1 MKKFLALLLCGL
13 LCTFMLAACGKETAS
28 SEDQQ
33 VQEEEKTPITIKF
46 LDGKEE
52 LGVITINAGEKVTG
66 YEQYEVKE
74 GYTFLGWFKTPSFM
88 EYSKQDLTEAT
99 FKEDTRLFASFKSDT
114 ATPDTRSWYIVG
126 EGSAPVLKN
135 SAWAGADVTDADK
148 EACELKATGNATN
161 EYSLTLDLFEGDKF
175 QLIHDW
181 QWEDQKGYGLMGGLD
196 AELFESGGGL
206 SGDSK
211 TSNVGVLKS
220 GNYTITL
227 TTDPDEPAYD
237 TVVIVRNGDPAG
249 APAEAD
255 APYVPDENTRAVMK
269 GSWVADWSENIDLT
283 RDGSS
288 NVFSITK
295 EFAAGTE
302 IYIMLWDG
310 DKDTGVGFN
319 SGSVKDDASKA
330 LLEDGANNIKF
341 AADGTYTVTVD
352 ADSLTVTITK

>member
-1 MKKFLALLLCGL
+1 M
-13 LCTFMLAACGKETAS
+13 
-28 SEDQQ
+28 
-33 VQEEEKTPITIKF
+33 
-46 LDGKEE
+46 
-52 LGVITINAGEKVTG
+52 
-66 YEQYEVKE
+66 
-74 GYTFLGWFKTPSFM
+74 
-88 EYSKQDLTEAT
+88 
-99 FKEDTRLFASFKSDT
+99 
-114 ATPDTRSWYIVG
+114 
-126 EGSAPVLKN
+126 
-135 SAWAGADVTDADK
+135 
-148 EACELKATGNATN
+148 
-161 EYSLTLDLFEGDKF
+161 
-175 QLIHDW
+175 
-181 QWEDQKGYGLMGGLD
+181 
-196 AELFESGGGL
+196 
-206 SGDSK
+206 
-211 TSNVGVLKS
+211 LKS

-288 NVFSITK
+288 NVFSITR

-310 DKDTGVGFN
+310 DKDTGIGFN
-319 SGSVKDDASKA
+319 SATVKDDASKA

-341 AADGTYTVTVD
+341 VADGTYTVTVD